1 MNKKRLTEEKQAE
14 IVTLIQQNKVR
25 LTAYIRSQFN
35 DISDTDIE
43 DCFQDL
49 FVRTHDKFSSY
60 NRSLNKT
67 GWLFKAMKNVTHEL
81 CRKKKKINEHTV
93 PLSFVQES
101 DVETEEES
109 DMIFEIV
116 TNHLSENQI
125 VQIIL
130 SKLNEK
136 EQILY
141 RLRYIDNLSTYEIA
155 EKLSL
160 PSGTVRARLSDMKK
174 KITKMIREDEWI
186 DIVQREFFQ
195 KNLSIPIRVDIF
207 K

>member
-1 MNKKRLTEEKQAE
+1 MNKIRLTEEQQTE
-14 IVTLIQQNKVR
+14 IITLIQQNKVR

-49 FVRTHDKFSSY
+49 FVRTHDKFPSY

-67 GWLFKAMKNVTHEL
+67 GWLFKAMKNVTHEF
-81 CRKKKKINEHTV
+81 CRKKKKITDHTI
-93 PLSFVQES
+93 PLSVVPES
-101 DVETEEES
+101 DEEYSEEN

-116 TNHLSENQI
+116 TNHLSEEQI

-155 EKLSL
+155 ERLSL
-160 PSGTVRARLSDMKK
+160 PSGSVRARLFDIKK
-174 KITKMIREDEWI
+174 KITRMIREDEWI
-186 DIVQREFFQ
+186 DIVQKE
-195 KNLSIPIRVDIF
+195 IF
-207 K
+207 PKKFEHSDQN

>member
-1 MNKKRLTEEKQAE
+1 MNKKRLTEEQQTE
-14 IVTLIQQNKVR
+14 IITLIQQNKVR

-35 DISDTDIE
+35 DITDTDIE
-43 DCFQDL
+43 DCLQDL

-67 GWLFKAMKNVTHEL
+67 GWLFKAMKNVTHEF
-81 CRKKKKINEHTV
+81 CRKKKKITDNTI
-93 PLSFVQES
+93 PLSYVQES
-101 DVETEEES
+101 EVETEEEN

-116 TNHLSENQI
+116 TNHLSEDQI
-125 VQIIL
+125 VRIIL

-160 PSGTVRARLSDMKK
+160 PSGTVRARLFDIKK
-174 KITKMIREDEWI
+174 KIKKMIREDEWI
-186 DIVQREFFQ
+186 DIVQKE
-195 KNLSIPIRVDIF
+195 IF
-207 K
+207 SKKFEHSDQN

>member
-1 MNKKRLTEEKQAE
+1 MNKKRLTEEQQTE
-14 IVTLIQQNKVR
+14 IITLIQQNKLR
-25 LTAYIRSQFN
+25 LIAYIRSQFN

-67 GWLFKAMKNVTHEL
+67 GWLFKAMKNVTHEF
-81 CRKKKKINEHTV
+81 CRKKKKITDHTI
-93 PLSFVQES
+93 PLSVVPES
-101 DVETEEES
+101 DEEYSEEN
-109 DMIFEIV
+109 DMIFEII

-141 RLRYIDNLSTYEIA
+141 RLRYIDNLNTYEIA
-155 EKLSL
+155 ERLSL
-160 PSGTVRARLSDMKK
+160 PSGTVRARLSDIKK

-186 DIVQREFFQ
+186 DIIQ
-195 KNLSIPIRVDIF
+195 KEIF
-207 K
+207 SKKIEHSDQN